1 MGRKN
6 RMNIMRVEKDIDVN
20 MIYSAIVKVAIAE
33 RALLSIIFGSFARSD
48 FSRKSDIDLIFVEDT
63 EERFIDRIAKYYD
76 ALKDQKVLKSYG
88 LDVFV
93 YTPQEY
99 ENMKKSENRFILK
112 AIEEGKILYEYRKK

>member
-1 MGRKN
+1 
-6 RMNIMRVEKDIDVN
+6 
-20 MIYSAIVKVAIAE
+20 
-33 RALLSIIFGSFARSD
+33 SIIFGSFARSD

-76 ALKDQKVLKSYG
+76 ALKDQEVLKSYG